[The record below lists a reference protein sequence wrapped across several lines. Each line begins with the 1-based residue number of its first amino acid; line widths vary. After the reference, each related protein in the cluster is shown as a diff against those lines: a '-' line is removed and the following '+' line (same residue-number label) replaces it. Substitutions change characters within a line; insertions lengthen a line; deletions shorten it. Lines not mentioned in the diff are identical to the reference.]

1 MVSNTFI
8 RFEFTYI
15 ILQRFWIR
23 AQNAIACGNMITSLL
38 KLLYDHI
45 NLYSKLQYQHHRSL
59 SLVGR
64 VSRGILI
71 VDLAIMSWYNRFRS
85 FFYCFLFWY
94 NNGDIHG
101 RNELKLRPTY
111 NSSFLRLQL
120 ILVFRGRT
128 IS

>member
-71 VDLAIMSWYNRFRS
+71 VDLAIMS
-85 FFYCFLFWY
+85 
-94 NNGDIHG
+94 
-101 RNELKLRPTY
+101 
-111 NSSFLRLQL
+111 
-120 ILVFRGRT
+120 
-128 IS
+128 